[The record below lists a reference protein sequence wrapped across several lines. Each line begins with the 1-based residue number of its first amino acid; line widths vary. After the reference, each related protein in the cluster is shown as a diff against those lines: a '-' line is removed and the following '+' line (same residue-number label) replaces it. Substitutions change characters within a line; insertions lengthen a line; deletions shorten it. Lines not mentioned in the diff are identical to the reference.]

1 MTNFTKQELIEI
13 QEFGRHSVELWEK
26 IQAMIDNYCEHDCK
40 LTIWQCQV
48 TACSKCGF
56 PSTLKVQGK

>member
-13 QEFGRHSVELWEK
+13 QEFGRHSVELREK
-26 IQAMIDNYCEHDCK
+26 IQVIIDNYCEHDCK
-40 LTIWQCQV
+40 LTIWQSQV

-56 PSTLKVQGK
+56 PSTLKVYGK